1 MSAGFNLR
9 RERPKPG
16 ARIRQMMQHAN
27 RERVIK
33 LSRQRQPV
41 DVGLNDVHVWQR
53 TRRGKC
59 SFNCAAEIY
68 PDYVSRAPTR
78 GELRVPAL
86 AATSLEHHL
95 VAKKLGRYRRDP
107 AEKLLSVTLI
117 FVREMLPLP
126 AKVIRCC
133 TFITLNFRQ
142 ISEARHTGVN
152 GKGTGASVT
161 TQSAFDYFQV
171 FDALDRN
178 LKRAIAGRTHE
189 IRE

>member
-1 MSAGFNLR
+1 MKPSLKTSVQLILVIAAVAIVIIGCGKSQKPGETSAG
-9 RERPKPG
+9 
-16 ARIRQMMQHAN
+16 
-27 RERVIK
+27 V
-33 LSRQRQPV
+33 
-41 DVGLNDVHVWQR
+41 
-53 TRRGKC
+53 
-59 SFNCAAEIY
+59 
-68 PDYVSRAPTR
+68 
-78 GELRVPAL
+78 
-86 AATSLEHHL
+86 AATNINNSMTVRFASTLL
-95 VAKKLGRYRRDP
+95 AVDYAPYFVAKKLGRYRRDP

-142 ISEARHTGVN
+142 ISEARHPGVN
-152 GKGTGASVT
+152 GKGSGASVT